1 MAQKV
6 TFTNEQVTMLNIDV
20 EGDGKQI
27 VSRPATEQDKA
38 NYGPQF
44 AEFQNQ
50 GQGGGTTGQSTPGV
64 AGQPGLAAQNSGV
77 SGTTTRAVA
86 ATRGPLAVAMSA
98 NGAGSFGLYQ
108 IRGYTIAATA
118 AAVVNAALYLS
129 ATAGQAAGTVVATQR
144 IDNAIPKTAQD
155 APGVGFTG
163 VYITYPS
170 ANGT

>member
-27 VSRPATEQDKA
+27 GSRPATEQDKA

-77 SGTTTRAVA
+77 SGTTTRD
-86 ATRGPLAVAMSA
+86 L
-98 NGAGSFGLYQ
+98 
-108 IRGYTIAATA
+108 
-118 AAVVNAALYLS
+118 
-129 ATAGQAAGTVVATQR
+129 QAAQAQPGAT
-144 IDNAIPKTAQD
+144 
-155 APGVGFTG
+155 
-163 VYITYPS
+163 PS
-170 ANGT
+170 AAPSGATGGA